1 MQLRDILR
9 NKGLFVSDQTLYGHA
24 PGSNNPGEID
34 LMVMKNNT
42 DTLTIIEAMNLNS
55 VSKGYILEHL
65 VKLLDDYNPM
75 GIEELFLV
83 SYVQKVKGSFQDF
96 WKSYCVYINGT
107 DARDFKF
114 IEMKEL
120 ATDGHYIKHALAK
133 YDCGGAIY
141 KVHHICMRAGD

>member
-1 MQLRDILR
+1 
-9 NKGLFVSDQTLYGHA
+9 
-24 PGSNNPGEID
+24 
-34 LMVMKNNT
+34 
-42 DTLTIIEAMNLNS
+42 MNLNS

>member
-1 MQLRDILR
+1 
-9 NKGLFVSDQTLYGHA
+9 
-24 PGSNNPGEID
+24 
-34 LMVMKNNT
+34 
-42 DTLTIIEAMNLNS
+42 
-55 VSKGYILEHL
+55 
-65 VKLLDDYNPM
+65 M